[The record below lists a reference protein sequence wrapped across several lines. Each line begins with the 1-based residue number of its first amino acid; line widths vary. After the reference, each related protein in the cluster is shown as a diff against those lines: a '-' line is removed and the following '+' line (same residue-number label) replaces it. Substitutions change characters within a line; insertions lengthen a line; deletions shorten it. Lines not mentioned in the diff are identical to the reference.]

1 MVKSDIDP
9 DVQWLSVISRQL
21 GDLNIILA
29 GEVDCVKDTSYQAAL
44 LEVLCF
50 VKVNIRVNRTRI
62 LN

>member
-1 MVKSDIDP
+1 MVRSGVDP

-29 GEVDCVKDTSYQAAL
+29 GEVDCVKGTLHQAAL
-44 LEVLCF
+44 SEVLRL
-50 VKVNIRVNRTRI
+50 VKVDIRANQTRF

>member
-29 GEVDCVKDTSYQAAL
+29 SEVDCVKGTSYQAAL

-50 VKVNIRVNRTRI
+50 VKVDIRVNRF
-62 LN
+62 

>member
-1 MVKSDIDP
+1 MVRSGVNP

-29 GEVDCVKDTSYQAAL
+29 GEVYCVKGTLHQAAL
-44 LEVLCF
+44 SEVLRL
-50 VKVNIRVNRTRI
+50 VKVDIRANQTRF

>member
-1 MVKSDIDP
+1 MVRSGIDP

-29 GEVDCVKDTSYQAAL
+29 GEVDCVKGTLHQAGL
-44 LEVLCF
+44 SEVLRL
-50 VKVNIRVNRTRI
+50 VKVDIRANRTRF